1 MPKDKKDMFKSR
13 ALSHNRSVAVH
24 FITLLC
30 SCLTLEFFLYTSVV
44 TASSRLSFVL
54 WTIACLGST
63 VAIFPLMF
71 ICISGLG
78 CVATSLV

>member
-1 MPKDKKDMFKSR
+1 MSSDKKEIFKSR
-13 ALSHNRSVAVH
+13 ALSRNRSIAVH

-44 TASSRLSFVL
+44 TASSQLSFVF
-54 WTIACLGST
+54 WAIACLGST
-63 VAIFPLMF
+63 VTIFPLMF

-78 CVATSLV
+78 CVATSLI